1 MTDGDYSSSRLLV
14 TFDLMTC
21 LEVLHSVFL
30 RQTHV
35 CAASRCPAHQRI
47 TSTLQLSATAWTRL
61 PRSGGNFSKHNCG
74 CRIPAPVETH
84 INMKY
89 VVVGCCSGPEYRI
102 QCGFILA
109 EIYSCAQ
116 NTGVSPTHNLT
127 ASVSRPGAGMPAEQ
141 RHDTNAPVTYTVN
154 TNQSNLI

>member
-30 RQTHV
+30 RQTHA

-61 PRSGGNFSKHNCG
+61 PRSGGQLFETQLC
-74 CRIPAPVETH
+74 VETH

-89 VVVGCCSGPEYRI
+89 VVVGCCSGPDYRI

-127 ASVSRPGAGMPAEQ
+127 ASVSRPGAGMPAER